1 LPIFICY
8 WKTEDGM
15 TSDLDLFL
23 DSSADMNANIDIVY
37 GIAAGIVVMVEKI
50 ALKHGVSI

>member
-1 LPIFICY
+1 LPIFVCY